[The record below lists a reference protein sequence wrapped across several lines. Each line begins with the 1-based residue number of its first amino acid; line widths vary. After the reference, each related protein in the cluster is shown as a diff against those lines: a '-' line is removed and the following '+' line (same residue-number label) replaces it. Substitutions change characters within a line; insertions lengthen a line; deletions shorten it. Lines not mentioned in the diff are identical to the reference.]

1 MVGIKVYNQWLDT
14 DQGSGFSYTQ
24 NSPLFISGEM
34 DKITA
39 PYSSDI
45 KIPLTR
51 RNKTILD
58 YPDELDNHNRL
69 MVDME
74 CELYINGFFLN
85 SGELTVTNVSN
96 GTITVKIVI
105 NPYQLLRDTQLGGLD
120 LDTYSFDTVEDIVA
134 HALDTATNPL
144 DYNHAFFPVY
154 NPGFIEGTEV
164 TDDYLFKYFQN
175 PWDYLAQTFAEG
187 ETSIRAVTPFIRL
200 DYLIEK
206 VITRLGFVVDNQ
218 WQTTD
223 ELKQIYL
230 YNNKSLVKGATW
242 GTTIN
247 LKQHVPDALATDLLK
262 WYTKRFCL
270 VNEIDFITRTWTIRP
285 VNDILDRAEVDDW
298 TDKAIEDYSLAA
310 DNYTPS
316 QVGDAQED
324 YIEVEAATE
333 VDRYDQITTTYSDV
347 DIFWVRARGSY
358 FFRNAIH
365 PLIFTVS
372 EYKRELR
379 KVRVEVNGNDEFL
392 SEMTA
397 LQSKWIE
404 LLGAGLFD
412 QFQEGRWPGY
422 VDGLTQ
428 GENPG
433 LRVMIYRGLMP
444 SRMMPGYDYPLAT
457 NNNYDTFEQEI
468 ESAEWSLT
476 WDGEKGIYEKL
487 WKNWLFFLTR
497 RKIVKRKLL
506 LNISDLVNFQWE
518 KKIRIGNMLYL
529 CNEMKVNFTASPD
542 NKVEVEAE
550 LSTLILS

>member
-1 MVGIKVYNQWLDT
+1 MVGIRVYNQWLDT

-24 NSPLFISGEM
+24 SSPLFIGGEM

-39 PYSSDI
+39 AYSSDI
-45 KIPLTR
+45 KIPLTQ

-69 MVDME
+69 MVDMS
-74 CELYINGFFLN
+74 CELYVNGFFLN
-85 SGELTVTNVSN
+85 EGELTVTNVSN
-96 GTITVKIVI
+96 DTITVKIVI
-105 NPYQLLRDTQLGGLD
+105 NPYKLLRDTQLGGLD
-120 LDTYSFDTVEDIVA
+120 LDTYSFDTVEEIVA

-218 WQTTD
+218 FQTTD

-247 LKQHVPDALATDLLK
+247 LKHHVPDMMATDLMK

-298 TDKAIEDYSLAA
+298 TDKTMEDYGLAS

-316 QVGDAQED
+316 QVGDAQDD
-324 YIEVEAATE
+324 YIEVPAFTE
-333 VDRYDQITTTYSDV
+333 CDRYDQITTTYSDV
-347 DIFWVRARGSY
+347 DIFWVRARGSF

-412 QFQEGRWPGY
+412 QFQEARWPGY
-422 VDGLTQ
+422 VDRLTQ
-428 GENPG
+428 G
-433 LRVMIYRGLMP
+433 
-444 SRMMPGYDYPLAT
+444 
-457 NNNYDTFEQEI
+457 
-468 ESAEWSLT
+468 
-476 WDGEKGIYEKL
+476 
-487 WKNWLFFLTR
+487 
-497 RKIVKRKLL
+497 
-506 LNISDLVNFQWE
+506 
-518 KKIRIGNMLYL
+518 RILG
-529 CNEMKVNFTASPD
+529 
-542 NKVEVEAE
+542 
-550 LSTLILS
+550 